1 MSSLRSNLFLVALGL
16 SMLGLVMVYSAT
28 YSEVGT
34 DFLFVRIGHMVLGVA
49 VFFLASRVRYTAW
62 RRYAPALYLI
72 VLVGLVLV
80 LVPGIGTQI
89 NGARRWLDLG
99 PMSLQPAEFAK
110 LAAIL
115 TLSCAVARLPHGS
128 GLPVKPLLA
137 VGVLFVLVFLE
148 PDFGTSVVLL
158 AGVAGTLWASELRT
172 RDLVLSGLLGLVA
185 VAGMMVLEPYR
196 RERFLTFLDP
206 WAAADGSGYQVVQSM
221 VAIKAGGFFGS
232 GAGSGGQGPYV
243 PELGTDMI
251 FALIGEEL
259 GLIGMVVVIAAF
271 GFIALAGRPEPRQA
285 VRGAAGRE
293 GHDEAEGAWRLRAS
307 GERQHERGGEEGASR
322 GHSRSPQMARSEKPS
337 AAKSPARSGASP
349 ALKNSSSCGGG
360 AALVPL
366 SMACAWPRW
375 WMSCWKR
382 CSKSRSIRSCWT
394 RSPRCTATMR
404 ERPAASS
411 DSTTAMSRRSTSPCA
426 VRSAA
431 TSAQGSG
438 SAQAAGPSVP
448 PSMAST

>member
-49 VFFLASRVRYTAW
+49 TFFVASRVRYTAW
-62 RRYAPALYLI
+62 RRYAPVLYLI

-110 LAAIL
+110 VAAIL
-115 TLSCAVARLPHGS
+115 VLSCAVARLPHGS

-137 VGVLFVLVFLE
+137 VGVLFAFVLVE

-158 AGVAGTLWASELRT
+158 SGVAGTLWASELRT
-172 RDLVLSGLLGLVA
+172 RDLVLSGLVGLLA

-206 WAAADGSGYQVVQSM
+206 WAAAHGSGYQVVQSM

-232 GAGSGGQGPYV
+232 GAGSGVRGPYV

-259 GLIGMVVVIAAF
+259 GLVGMVVVIAAF
-271 GFIALAGRPEPRQA
+271 GFIALAGLRIAMNAPSVMARCVAAGLTTMLIAQATFNIGAAMVILPLAGMTLPFVSYGGSSLLVCFAAVGILYRISEDSERAREIKPPQKTALPHRRRRYGGARYPRA
-285 VRGAAGRE
+285 VRG
-293 GHDEAEGAWRLRAS
+293 S
-307 GERQHERGGEEGASR
+307 
-322 GHSRSPQMARSEKPS
+322 
-337 AAKSPARSGASP
+337 
-349 ALKNSSSCGGG
+349 
-360 AALVPL
+360 
-366 SMACAWPRW
+366 
-375 WMSCWKR
+375 
-382 CSKSRSIRSCWT
+382 
-394 RSPRCTATMR
+394 
-404 ERPAASS
+404 
-411 DSTTAMSRRSTSPCA
+411 
-426 VRSAA
+426 
-431 TSAQGSG
+431 
-438 SAQAAGPSVP
+438 
-448 PSMAST
+448 

>member
-34 DFLFVRIGHMVLGVA
+34 DFLFVRIGQMVLSVA
-49 VFFLASRVRYTAW
+49 AFFLASRVRYTAW

-72 VLVGLVLV
+72 VLIGLVLV

-115 TLSCAVARLPHGS
+115 ILSCAVARLPHGS

-172 RDLVLSGLLGLVA
+172 RDLVVSGLLGLVA

-271 GFIALAGRPEPRQA
+271 GFIALAGLRIAMNAPSVMARCVAAGLTTMLIAQATFNIGAAMVVLPLAGMTLPFVSYGGSSLLVCFAAVGILYRISEDSERAREIKPTADPDRRRRHGRARSPRA
-285 VRGAAGRE
+285 VRGG
-293 GHDEAEGAWRLRAS
+293 
-307 GERQHERGGEEGASR
+307 
-322 GHSRSPQMARSEKPS
+322 
-337 AAKSPARSGASP
+337 
-349 ALKNSSSCGGG
+349 
-360 AALVPL
+360 
-366 SMACAWPRW
+366 
-375 WMSCWKR
+375 
-382 CSKSRSIRSCWT
+382 
-394 RSPRCTATMR
+394 
-404 ERPAASS
+404 
-411 DSTTAMSRRSTSPCA
+411 
-426 VRSAA
+426 
-431 TSAQGSG
+431 
-438 SAQAAGPSVP
+438 
-448 PSMAST
+448 

>member
-16 SMLGLVMVYSAT
+16 SLLGLVMVYSAT

-34 DFLFVRIGHMVLGVA
+34 DFLFIRIGHMVLGVA
-49 VFFLASRVRYTAW
+49 AFFLASRVRYTAW

-80 LVPGIGTQI
+80 LIPGIGTQI

-115 TLSCAVARLPHGS
+115 LLSCAVARLPHGS
-128 GLPVKPLLA
+128 GLPVKPLVA
-137 VGVLFVLVFLE
+137 VGVLFVLVLVE

-172 RDLVLSGLLGLVA
+172 RDLVLSGLVGLVA
-185 VAGMMVLEPYR
+185 VTGMMVLEPYR
-196 RERFLTFLDP
+196 RERFLTFLNP

-271 GFIALAGRPEPRQA
+271 SFIALAGLRIAMNAPSVMARCVAAGLTTMLIAQATFNIGAAMVVLPLAGMTLPFVSYGGSSLLICFAAVGILYRISEDSERAREIKHTADPDRRRRHGGARYPRA
-285 VRGAAGRE
+285 VRGG
-293 GHDEAEGAWRLRAS
+293 
-307 GERQHERGGEEGASR
+307 
-322 GHSRSPQMARSEKPS
+322 
-337 AAKSPARSGASP
+337 
-349 ALKNSSSCGGG
+349 
-360 AALVPL
+360 
-366 SMACAWPRW
+366 
-375 WMSCWKR
+375 
-382 CSKSRSIRSCWT
+382 
-394 RSPRCTATMR
+394 
-404 ERPAASS
+404 
-411 DSTTAMSRRSTSPCA
+411 
-426 VRSAA
+426 
-431 TSAQGSG
+431 
-438 SAQAAGPSVP
+438 
-448 PSMAST
+448 

>member
-1 MSSLRSNLFLVALGL
+1 MSSLRANLFLVALGL

-49 VFFLASRVRYTAW
+49 AFFVASRVRYTAW

-72 VLVGLVLV
+72 VLLGLILVLI
-80 LVPGIGTQI
+80 PGIGTQI

-99 PMSLQPAEFAK
+99 PMSIQPAEFAK

-115 TLSCAVARLPHGS
+115 VLSCAVARLPHGS
-128 GLPVKPLLA
+128 GLPVKPLIA
-137 VGVLFVLVFLE
+137 VGVLFILVFVE

-172 RDLVLSGLLGLVA
+172 RDLVLSGLVGLVA

-271 GFIALAGRPEPRQA
+271 GFIALAGLRIAMNAPSVMARCVAAGLTTMLIAQATFNIGAAMVVLPLAGMTLPFVSYGGSSLLVCFAAVGILYRISEDSERAREIKQSAGPDRRRRHGGARYPRA
-285 VRGAAGRE
+285 VRGG
-293 GHDEAEGAWRLRAS
+293 
-307 GERQHERGGEEGASR
+307 
-322 GHSRSPQMARSEKPS
+322 
-337 AAKSPARSGASP
+337 
-349 ALKNSSSCGGG
+349 
-360 AALVPL
+360 
-366 SMACAWPRW
+366 
-375 WMSCWKR
+375 
-382 CSKSRSIRSCWT
+382 
-394 RSPRCTATMR
+394 
-404 ERPAASS
+404 
-411 DSTTAMSRRSTSPCA
+411 
-426 VRSAA
+426 
-431 TSAQGSG
+431 
-438 SAQAAGPSVP
+438 
-448 PSMAST
+448 

>member
-34 DFLFVRIGHMVLGVA
+34 DFLFVRISHMVLGVA
-49 VFFLASRVRYTAW
+49 AFFLASRVRYTAW
-62 RRYAPALYLI
+62 RRYTPALYLI
-72 VLVGLVLV
+72 VLAGLVLV

-115 TLSCAVARLPHGS
+115 VLSCAVARLPHGS
-128 GLPVKPLLA
+128 GLPVKPLVA
-137 VGVLFVLVFLE
+137 VGVLFVLVFVE

-172 RDLVLSGLLGLVA
+172 RDLVLSGLVGLVA
-185 VAGMMVLEPYR
+185 VTGMMVLEPYR

-232 GAGSGGQGPYV
+232 GAGSGGKGPYV

-259 GLIGMVVVIAAF
+259 GLIGMVVVISAF
-271 GFIALAGRPEPRQA
+271 GFIALAGLGIAMNAPSVMARCVAAGLTTMLIAQATFNIGAAMVVLPLAGMTLPFVSYGGSSLLVCFAAVGILYRISEDSERAREIKHTADTDRRRRHGRTRYPRA
-285 VRGAAGRE
+285 VRGG
-293 GHDEAEGAWRLRAS
+293 
-307 GERQHERGGEEGASR
+307 
-322 GHSRSPQMARSEKPS
+322 
-337 AAKSPARSGASP
+337 
-349 ALKNSSSCGGG
+349 
-360 AALVPL
+360 
-366 SMACAWPRW
+366 
-375 WMSCWKR
+375 
-382 CSKSRSIRSCWT
+382 
-394 RSPRCTATMR
+394 
-404 ERPAASS
+404 
-411 DSTTAMSRRSTSPCA
+411 
-426 VRSAA
+426 
-431 TSAQGSG
+431 
-438 SAQAAGPSVP
+438 
-448 PSMAST
+448 

>member
-34 DFLFVRIGHMVLGVA
+34 DFLFVRIGQMVLSVA
-49 VFFLASRVRYTAW
+49 AFFLASRVRYTAW

-72 VLVGLVLV
+72 VLIGLVLV

-115 TLSCAVARLPHGS
+115 ILSCAVARLPHGS

-172 RDLVLSGLLGLVA
+172 RDLVVSGLLGLVA

-259 GLIGMVVVIAAF
+259 GLIGMIVVIAAF
-271 GFIALAGRPEPRQA
+271 GFIALAGLRIAMNAPSVMARCVAAGLTTMLVAQATFNIGAAMVVLPLAGMTLPFVSYGGSSLLVCFAAVGILYRISEDSERAREIKPTADPDRRRRHGRARSPRA
-285 VRGAAGRE
+285 VRGG
-293 GHDEAEGAWRLRAS
+293 
-307 GERQHERGGEEGASR
+307 
-322 GHSRSPQMARSEKPS
+322 
-337 AAKSPARSGASP
+337 
-349 ALKNSSSCGGG
+349 
-360 AALVPL
+360 
-366 SMACAWPRW
+366 
-375 WMSCWKR
+375 
-382 CSKSRSIRSCWT
+382 
-394 RSPRCTATMR
+394 
-404 ERPAASS
+404 
-411 DSTTAMSRRSTSPCA
+411 
-426 VRSAA
+426 
-431 TSAQGSG
+431 
-438 SAQAAGPSVP
+438 
-448 PSMAST
+448 